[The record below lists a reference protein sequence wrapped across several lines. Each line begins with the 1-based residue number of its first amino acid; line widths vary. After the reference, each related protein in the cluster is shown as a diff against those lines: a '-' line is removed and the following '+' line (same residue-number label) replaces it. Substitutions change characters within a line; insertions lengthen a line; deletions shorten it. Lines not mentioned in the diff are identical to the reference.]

1 MLSMVKISEDKTVF
15 IVSDTHF
22 QDWSDKE
29 EIDTFISFLEKVIK
43 EGNELFLLGDIFDF
57 YFEYKS
63 FIPKSFFKI
72 FFELKRASEEGINI
86 HYWVGNH
93 DFWIGDFIETLGIVK
108 HPGAEVVRIGEKRIL
123 VQHGDE
129 MDGNFMAKKF
139 LANKFS
145 RMLFSFIHPELGL
158 QMAKALSKF
167 SKANSRGLELN
178 NGSFE
183 KFAKEKFSEGLDA
196 VIMGHFHKP
205 YLYREEEKTLAIFGD
220 WKENRSYG
228 VISKGNISVKRFNQ
242 SPK

>member
-1 MLSMVKISEDKTVF
+1 MLEISADKKIFV
-15 IVSDTHF
+15 ISDTHF
-22 QDWSDKE
+22 QDWSDKG
-29 EIDTFISFLEKVIK
+29 EIDSFLFFLEKVIK

-72 FFELKRASEEGINI
+72 FLKLKRAAEEGINI

-108 HPGAEVVRIGEKRIL
+108 HPGAEVVRIGEKRML

-129 MDGNFMAKKF
+129 MDSSFTAKKM

-145 RMLFSFIHPELGL
+145 KMLFSFIHPEVGL
-158 QMAKALSKF
+158 QMAKTLSKF
-167 SKANSRGLELN
+167 SKVNSRGQELS

-183 KFAKEKFSEGLDA
+183 KFATEKFKEGFDA

-205 YLYREEEKTLAIFGD
+205 YLYREGEKTLAIFGD
-220 WKENRSYG
+220 WEHSRSYG
-228 VISKGNISVKRFNQ
+228 VISNGNISVKRFNQ
-242 SPK
+242 SPR